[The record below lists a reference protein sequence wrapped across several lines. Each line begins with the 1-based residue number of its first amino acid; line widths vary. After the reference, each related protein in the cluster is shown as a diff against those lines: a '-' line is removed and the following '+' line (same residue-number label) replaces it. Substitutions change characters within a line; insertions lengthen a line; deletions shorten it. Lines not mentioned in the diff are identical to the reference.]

1 MFALDFMLAA
11 AAQAAAAPPAPSGS
25 PSPIPNVDVVGPT
38 QERRVICR
46 TITPSGTHI
55 SARRVCQTVAQIEE
69 ARGRAQQEGALD
81 VRSTDR
87 RTNEMQQQSGEG
99 NYIRAHPE
107 LNPRP
112 F

>member
-1 MFALDFMLAA
+1 MFALDLLLAA
-11 AAQAAAAPPAPSGS
+11 AAQAAVSDPAQGTS
-25 PSPIPNVDVVGPT
+25 PAPIPNVDVVGPT

-46 TITPSGTHI
+46 TITPSGSHI

-69 ARGRAQQEGALD
+69 ARSRVQQEAGVDA
-81 VRSTDR
+81 RSTDR